1 MPTKEE
7 QCCNKC
13 FDEGVSQLSYG
24 GCRNSNCECHGTTTK
39 EEQKVNELLDE
50 MKEVISDHTNRAYKD
65 FNDEYWEHGSMRDVG
80 VVSDNI
86 LEVIKPLLLTA
97 LRNKEKE
104 VWEKIEESLPDE
116 YDLTKSLSGTALYSE
131 RYGYNVCLTFIKQIL
146 QNIKNLSK

>member
-1 MPTKEE
+1 M
-7 QCCNKC
+7 
-13 FDEGVSQLSYG
+13 SL
-24 GCRNSNCECHGTTTK
+24 TK
-39 EEQKVNELLDE
+39 EEQKVGEDVYNMPSINVDGQEWIR
-50 MKEVISDHTNRAYKD
+50 KIDH
-65 FNDEYWEHGSMRDVG
+65 
-80 VVSDNI
+80 DNI
-86 LEVIKPLLLTA
+86 LLTA